1 MHLPRYVGDLGAA
14 HLHVLSKLKNKMSTR
29 CTRCVGVTVDNL
41 VRLAEIEFQADEF
54 PKEAFYQHHE
64 SFPLLEKA
72 ADAGCELCQLILKC
86 FVHTPCD
93 EEEPINWPGGWDE
106 DLARHRTGQRRTMY
120 TLAQRLVASD
130 VKLSINAS
138 HLYSFEPL
146 DAVEVFDEIMVQVGP
161 SHTNDDEG
169 YGIWGCPPLKLT
181 LTAHKGIDTRYKD
194 FRIRRYE
201 VDPDLASPKT
211 HELARQWLSD
221 CRNNHENCVSDRKH
235 ELPTRVIDVEAG
247 GTSHV
252 RLVLTRGVRDAYAA
266 LSHCWGGAISP
277 SLTTET
283 LRPFQDSIPV
293 GSLPPNFCDAITI
306 TREIGLRF
314 LWIDCLCIQQDSKS
328 DWETESKKMGSVY
341 RNSTVTI
348 SAMVSTG
355 SKAGILKTDL
365 GVPLKSEPITIGMSN
380 INGSSRISIQ
390 RKDPDEESLRRL
402 DTESA
407 LQTRGWTLQ
416 EYILSP
422 RHIMYGKSMV
432 YWRCPQEFI
441 SPDGLSSGNKS
452 PETLYKKLTNVIYSD
467 VLSSPRTTPF
477 DIKVV
482 LDDYYDLI
490 SAYSGRR
497 LTYASDKLPAF
508 SGLAQRLHP
517 VVGGDYLAG
526 LWTADFRRGL
536 LWIPEMKF
544 CRHSND
550 EYRAPSWSW
559 AVTDDKVLFEQSV
572 TLGPSP
578 SSAQLLDYTVHP
590 RVPDNPY
597 GEISALKLVLKVLT
611 KPLVRSRQ
619 VIGTILDRASIG
631 SAVFDEP
638 AGDEDLT
645 TMGSPELFR
654 VQEEDRDYVVSVIS
668 RPGDETHWEL
678 NLALYREDEYT
689 LILVHTDD
697 SSEEEPGWSSSPAL
711 CLIVRQRAD
720 NTEELYE
727 RVGFARLQTPKLSWL
742 ETWERQVLTLV

>member
-1 MHLPRYVGDLGAA
+1 
-14 HLHVLSKLKNKMSTR
+14 
-29 CTRCVGVTVDNL
+29 
-41 VRLAEIEFQADEF
+41 
-54 PKEAFYQHHE
+54 
-64 SFPLLEKA
+64 
-72 ADAGCELCQLILKC
+72 
-86 FVHTPCD
+86 
-93 EEEPINWPGGWDE
+93 
-106 DLARHRTGQRRTMY
+106 
-120 TLAQRLVASD
+120 
-130 VKLSINAS
+130 
-138 HLYSFEPL
+138 
-146 DAVEVFDEIMVQVGP
+146 
-161 SHTNDDEG
+161 
-169 YGIWGCPPLKLT
+169 
-181 LTAHKGIDTRYKD
+181 
-194 FRIRRYE
+194 
-201 VDPDLASPKT
+201 
-211 HELARQWLSD
+211 
-221 CRNNHENCVSDRKH
+221 
-235 ELPTRVIDVEAG
+235 
-247 GTSHV
+247 
-252 RLVLTRGVRDAYAA
+252 
-266 LSHCWGGAISP
+266 
-277 SLTTET
+277 
-283 LRPFQDSIPV
+283 
-293 GSLPPNFCDAITI
+293 
-306 TREIGLRF
+306 
-314 LWIDCLCIQQDSKS
+314 
-328 DWETESKKMGSVY
+328 MGSVY

-380 INGSSRISIQ
+380 VNGSSRISIR
-390 RKDPDEESLRRL
+390 RKDPDEENLRRL

-422 RHIMYGKSMV
+422 RHILYGKSMV
-432 YWRCPQEFI
+432 YWRCPQIFV

-452 PETLYKKLTNVIYSD
+452 PETLYKELTNVIYSD

-477 DIKVV
+477 DIKIV

-517 VVGGDYLAG
+517 VIRGDYLAG
-526 LWTADFRRGL
+526 VWTADFRRGL

-544 CRHSND
+544 CSHIND
-550 EYRAPSWSW
+550 KYRAPSWSW

-578 SSAQLLDYTVHP
+578 SSAQLLGHTVHP

-597 GEISALKLVLKVLT
+597 GEILGLKLVLEVLT

-631 SAVFDEP
+631 NAAFDEP

-668 RPGDETHWEL
+668 RPGDETDWEL
-678 NLALYREDEYT
+678 NLALYREDELT
-689 LILVHTDD
+689 LMLVHTDD
-697 SSEEEPGWSSSPAL
+697 SSEEEPGWSGSPAL
-711 CLIVRQRAD
+711 CLIVRQRAGK
-720 NTEELYE
+720 TEELYE